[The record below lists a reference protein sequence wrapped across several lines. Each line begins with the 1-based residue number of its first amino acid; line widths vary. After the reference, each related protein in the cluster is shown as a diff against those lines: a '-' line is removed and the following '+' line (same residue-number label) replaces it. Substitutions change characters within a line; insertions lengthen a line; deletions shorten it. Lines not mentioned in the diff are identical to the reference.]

1 MGQINIG
8 VDNVARKVKSAYVG
22 VDGVARKIK
31 QVFVGDSN
39 GIARLVWQAIKKLTA
54 YKETKYGLG
63 TLPVTA
69 LSSIQ
74 GVLKLSDNHIVV
86 GTYESVSSSDVREN
100 YLYNVYLNDDSS
112 VSSYTKFN
120 FNREHTSLWQATLR
134 GLVKLND
141 TYGVAFAANYY
152 TASSDTGSDY
162 YNLYLFKL
170 DNGAYYNSL
179 QIMQGTS
186 DGITA
191 LLPMDNDSVLIITY
205 YSTYAYYRFYQY
217 NSGNLEQK
225 AYNALENLEYIYGAM
240 SAAKVSGNRFIL
252 AYSNETNTIINLY
265 SYNSDNT
272 VTKLNSVTINEHFG
286 SIHNIIDMGNDVY
299 VLISF
304 GKYIAFRLDSN
315 NFVCGNVC
323 SYDFAYYKASR
334 IGNTN
339 NIAILNASYQPNML
353 ILYVDTSNLTTSVM
367 QECTPIDRGT
377 TIIPYKDDQL
387 LALDEWG
394 SYIDI
399 CNYTFE

>member
-22 VDGVARKIK
+22 VNGVARKVKAIY
-31 QVFVGDSN
+31 VGVN
-39 GIARLVWQAIKKLTA
+39 GVARLVWQAIKKLTS

-86 GTYESVSSSDVREN
+86 GTYESVTSSDVREN

-112 VSSYTKFN
+112 VSSYTRFN
-120 FNREHTSLWQATLR
+120 FNREHTSLWQASLR
-134 GLVKLND
+134 GIVKLND
-141 TYGVAFAANYY
+141 TYGVAFAASYY

-170 DNGAYYNSL
+170 DNGAYSNSL

-191 LLPMDNDSVLIITY
+191 LLPMENDSVLIITY
-205 YSTYAYYRFYQY
+205 YSTSTYYRFYQY
-217 NSGNLEQK
+217 NSGNLVQK
-225 AYNALENLEYIYGAM
+225 AYNHLEDLKYIYGAM
-240 SAAKVSGNRFIL
+240 SATKVSGNRFVL
-252 AYSNETNTIINLY
+252 AYSNETNTILNLY

-272 VTKLNSVTINEHFG
+272 ITKLNSVTINAHFG

-304 GKYIAFRLDSN
+304 GKYMAFKLDSN
-315 NFVCGNVC
+315 NIVCGNVC
-323 SYDFAYYKASR
+323 SYNFAYYKASR
-334 IGNTN
+334 IGDTN
-339 NIAILNASYQPNML
+339 NIAILNSSYQPNML

-377 TIIPYKDDQL
+377 TIIPYKDDKL

-394 SYIDI
+394 SYIDV

>member
-1 MGQINIG
+1 MYIG
-8 VDNVARKVKSAYVG
+8 VNNVARQIKNAYVGVNGVARKVKAVYVG
-22 VDGVARKIK
+22 VNGV
-31 QVFVGDSN
+31 
-39 GIARLVWQAIKKLTA
+39 ARLVWQAIKKLTT

-112 VSSYTKFN
+112 VSSYTRFN
-120 FNREHTSLWQATLR
+120 FNREHTSLWQASLR
-134 GLVKLND
+134 GLIKLND
-141 TYGVAFAANYY
+141 TYGVAFGANYY

-162 YNLYLFKL
+162 YNLILFKL
-170 DNGAYYNSL
+170 DNGAHCNSL

-191 LLPMDNDSVLIITY
+191 LIPMENDSALIITY
-205 YSTYAYYRFYQY
+205 YGTSVYYRYYQY
-217 NSGNLEQK
+217 NNGNLEQK
-225 AYNALENLEYIYGAM
+225 AYNYLENYNYIYGAM
-240 SAAKVSGNRFIL
+240 SATKVSGNRFII

-265 SYNSDNT
+265 RFNSDMT
-272 VTKLNSVTINEHFG
+272 ITKLNSATINAHFG
-286 SIHNIIDMGNDVY
+286 SIHNIMDMGNDTY

-304 GKYIAFRLDSN
+304 GKYVAFKLNSDN
-315 NFVCGNVC
+315 IVCGNVC
-323 SYDFAYYKASR
+323 DYNFAYYKASR

-339 NIAILNASYQPNML
+339 NIAILNSSYQPNML

-377 TIIPYKDDQL
+377 TIIPYKDDKL

-394 SYIDI
+394 SYIDV